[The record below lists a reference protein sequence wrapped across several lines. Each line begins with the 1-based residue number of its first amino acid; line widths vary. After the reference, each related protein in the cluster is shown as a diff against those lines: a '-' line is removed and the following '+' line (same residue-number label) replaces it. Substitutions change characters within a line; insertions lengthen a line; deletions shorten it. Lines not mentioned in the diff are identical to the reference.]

1 MKTITSAPTASI
13 FNRQAAATSFANR
26 AMKDQ
31 LNAWFN
37 ANYGMSIMP
46 VFTDVEDEV
55 HGFYGMLATKMVG
68 SVIRSAAY
76 HGFLTLPLIKSAI
89 MSEMGVEVN
98 KKQQLELLAHVQSLG
113 VVSTVNT
120 PTVYKDPNTGE
131 EVKGVLRN
139 LLTETAATALA
150 LAQYEEEKVELQ
162 KQAVIIEAKRA
173 VKRRGNNKQSGESK
187 TRQSHYTSELSD
199 KGLAFLQTM
208 ANTPL
213 SFGSKTIA
221 MSRHYEAYVKLR
233 EMKGDGTF
241 VLSDKE
247 YAELLDG
254 TNSLMSSLGK
264 ACAEYVG
271 SEFFAGIIVD
281 GRFRTYVQGGALS
294 YQANK
299 FIKASTI
306 FANAMP
312 IDEREINIAKG
323 KCVLSGKNFDDVNAE
338 AGALYNGR
346 KADGSVDWEA
356 ATLFTDPAR
365 AICWIDAN
373 QQGFQLLSILLNDK
387 GLMKMTNVSGDGLDK
402 INDLYGVVGAILGF
416 ETNIR
421 ARAKSILIPYVYGA
435 GVAALLRDYNAMHPH
450 VSKDQMQIWVE
461 TFEAAFPAAHALKD
475 HIRRQVQG
483 VVNLQTAGAEW
494 LEENF
499 AKTFGWT
506 MPNGNKVEFT
516 VFEHQNIDVGA
527 GHKTKLDFKLRIEA
541 SKRRAVEAMQAAL
554 APNIVHAID
563 AYLLFL
569 VREKC
574 DFEIVAVHDNY
585 GCHSCNVATMRLAIR
600 DSMRQIV
607 EEDLLN
613 SILKQIELRPETAG
627 DPDDVFGDAF
637 PAVYMQ
643 GLGQPCASE
652 DITNP
657 YIFI

>member
-1 MKTITSAPTASI
+1 MNTVSKAPSI
-13 FNRQAAATSFANR
+13 FNRQAAATAFTNGT
-26 AMKDQ
+26 MKDT
-31 LNAWFN
+31 LNTWFK
-37 ANYGMSIMP
+37 ANYGPAIMP
-46 VFTDVEDEV
+46 VFTDVEDEFG
-55 HGFYGMLATKMVG
+55 GFYGMLAVKMVG
-68 SVIRSAAY
+68 STIRSAAY
-76 HGFLTLPLIKSAI
+76 HGFLTLPLIHSAI
-89 MSEMGVEVN
+89 KSEMGVDVN
-98 KKQQLELLAHVQSLG
+98 KTQAIELLRHVQGLG

-120 PTVYKDPNTGE
+120 PTTYKDPNTGVE
-131 EVKGVLRN
+131 TKGVLQN
-139 LLTETAATALA
+139 LLTETAAAALA
-150 LAQYEEEKVELQ
+150 LAQYEEEKIELQ

-187 TRQSHYTSELSD
+187 TRQSHYASQLSD

-208 ANTPL
+208 ANVPL

-221 MSRHYEAYVKLR
+221 MSRHYEAYAKVRAVK
-233 EMKGDGTF
+233 EDGTF
-241 VLSDKE
+241 VLSDAK
-247 YAELLDG
+247 YAELLDS
-254 TNSLMSSLGK
+254 TNSLMSALGK
-264 ACAEYVG
+264 ACAEYTG
-271 SEFFAGIIVD
+271 SQFFAGISVD

-299 FIKASTI
+299 FVKASTT
-306 FANAMP
+306 FGYDMP
-312 IDEREINIAKG
+312 INEREINIAKG
-323 KCVLSGKNFDDVNAE
+323 KCVLSGKNFDDVNAA

-346 KADGSVDWEA
+346 KSDGSVDWEA

-402 INDLYGVVGAILGF
+402 INDLYGVVGQILGF
-416 ETNIR
+416 DFNVR

-435 GVAALLRDYNAMHPH
+435 GVKALLRDYNDMHPH
-450 VSKDQMQIWVE
+450 VTEDQMTLWVE

-475 HIRRQVQG
+475 HIRRQIQG
-483 VVNLQTAGAEW
+483 VVNLQTATPEW

-499 AKTFGWT
+499 TKTFGWN
-506 MPNGNKVEFT
+506 MPNGNRVEFT

-569 VREKC
+569 VRSKC
-574 DFEIVAVHDNY
+574 DFDIVAVHDNY
-585 GCHSCNVATMRLAIR
+585 GCHSCNVPAMRTAIR

-613 SILKQIELRPETAG
+613 FILKQIELRPETAG

-643 GLGQPCASE
+643 GLGQPCSPE
-652 DITNP
+652 DISNP